1 MLDFQIS
8 DSLLP
13 PVKEGDTLR
22 ALSQTPEFER
32 ALRANGQEPLVLK
45 DMDNTLVTRRWLNAG
60 ITLAMV
66 NRAQISQPQSLVN
79 SLRAN
84 GLGRTP
90 VILSPDRPTPQLGQI
105 GALALV
111 SPAHVAVLDLLPDQE
126 QRHAAL
132 HQKWRNRLTRSQS
145 HGASQHVRTSR
156 QNMPVNPDH
165 WLFSAD
171 LAQQISRGYRS
182 WPVALTLAY
191 AQQNKGQA
199 KLFQAFEG
207 KEVIAAVL
215 ILRHGA
221 AATYHIAHSSARG
234 KALSAH
240 NLLMWDAM
248 SWLASKGCR
257 HLDLGVINTEEAP
270 GLARFKLGTGARLIK
285 LGGTWL
291 LWPPMGRILSP
302 LARFDRKRMS
312 ATSR

>member
-1 MLDFQIS
+1 MLDFQSS

-13 PVKEGDTLR
+13 AAKEGETLR

-45 DMDNTLVTRRWLNAG
+45 DMDNILVTRRRFMTG

-66 NRAQISQPQSLVN
+66 NRAQISQPKSLVAA
-79 SLRAN
+79 LQARD
-84 GLGRTP
+84 LGRTP

-111 SPAHVAVLDLLPDQE
+111 SPAHVAVLDLTPSQE
-126 QRHAAL
+126 QRHAGL
-132 HQKWRNRLTRSQS
+132 HQKWRNRLTHSQS
-145 HGASQHVRTSR
+145 HSRSQGVRTSR

-165 WLFSAD
+165 WLLYAD

-221 AATYHIAHSSARG
+221 GATYHIAHTTARG
-234 KALSAH
+234 KVLSAH
-240 NLLMWDAM
+240 NLLLWEAM
-248 SWLASKGCR
+248 DWLASKGCR

-270 GLARFKLGTGARLIK
+270 GLARFKLGTGAK
-285 LGGTWL
+285 VSQLGGTWL
-291 LWPPMGRILSP
+291 LWPPIGRILSP

-312 ATSR
+312 ATKR